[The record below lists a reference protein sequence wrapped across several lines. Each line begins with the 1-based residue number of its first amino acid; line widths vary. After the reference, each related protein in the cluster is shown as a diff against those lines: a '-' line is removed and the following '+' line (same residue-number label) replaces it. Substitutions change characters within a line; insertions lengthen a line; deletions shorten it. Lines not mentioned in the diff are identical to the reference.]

1 MILSAKE
8 NLLAAIKPELLG
20 LVEVNM
26 IYYII
31 SHLNLMIMH

>member
-20 LVEVNM
+20 LVEVN
-26 IYYII
+26 II
-31 SHLNLMIMH
+31 FLYN